1 MKYIVSE
8 RFLGALQDYELLGR
22 PAVRWDLS
30 RMTPL
35 REDAAAWLLYKGCDY
50 ERGVFGAADDRH
62 TANRPQHGGCQ
73 SGIVRHLIY
82 YNDTVAFFKRHRKE
96 IEKMLLADMQDCGA
110 SAWPEL
116 FRARDVDLADPFC
129 RRTQNKN
136 LLAWYG
142 FESAVRSL
150 VEEAE
155 ANAEVSELFFLRQQ
169 PLLAGH
175 AVVDFAVESLRGGGI

>member
-22 PAVRWDLS
+22 PSVRWDLS

-35 REDAAAWLLYKGCDY
+35 RENAAVWLLGKGCDY
-50 ERGVFGAADDRH
+50 ERGVFGAADDL
-62 TANRPQHGGCQ
+62 QYGGCQ

-82 YNDTVAFFKRHRKE
+82 YNDTVAFFKRHRRE
-96 IEKMLLADMQDCGA
+96 IEKMLLADMQDCGV
-110 SAWPEL
+110 SAWSGL
-116 FRARDVDLADPFC
+116 FQARDVDSSDLFC
-129 RRTQNKN
+129 RRTQNRN

>member
-50 ERGVFGAADDRH
+50 ERGVFGAADDLSY
-62 TANRPQHGGCQ
+62 GGCQ

-82 YNDTVAFFKRHRKE
+82 YTDTVAFFKRHRKE
-96 IEKMLLADMQDCGA
+96 IEKMLLADMQECGA

-116 FRARDVDLADPFC
+116 FRARDVDFADMFC
-129 RRTQNKN
+129 RRTQNRN

-142 FESAVRSL
+142 FESAARSL
-150 VEEAE
+150 ADEA
-155 ANAEVSELFFLRQQ
+155 ANAEGDDGGLINHFSYA
-169 PLLAGH
+169 PLPD
-175 AVVDFAVESLRGGGI
+175 VGGNV